1 MLPLSLSNVLAVVVL
16 LCAVLQI
23 CQRQVQAML
32 KLSQFAAFVLGVA
45 TFWQAIAQDEWVLY
59 GVGFVIIVGQGLVLP
74 NALSRIMVR
83 FKELGE
89 TRQVLPMVW
98 SMLVGLLSVC
108 VALIAGMPDAK
119 ISIAPEAG
127 IMCVALAI
135 ILLGVWLVII
145 QTQIITQM
153 LGALTIENGLVLAL
167 VNGSVQSWVLAFVL
181 IALLSVMA
189 SLIFLANSLY
199 AERTKT
205 MANGTDL

>member
-108 VALIAGMPDAK
+108 VALIAGMPDTK
-119 ISIAPEAG
+119 IPIASEAG